1 MLYVYAVCVTCDLC
15 FPLGINKVFLH
26 LLWMKALGLSTDSP
40 SIDITAQPRR
50 PNGNRTWTGSRRTW
64 REACGCGTCS
74 GPTSQTSWRWCPS
87 PTAVSRS
94 SGLRSPCRWWAG
106 RRRCCSP
113 PGSGCRRRER
123 WRIRLRLYST
133 HSHTNGGVNH
143 ASRQPARRDHFGLG
157 ALLRG
162 TSTHDRTSNLAVT
175 RQPTLPPEVLPPH
188 V

>member
-1 MLYVYAVCVTCDLC
+1 MLYVYAVCVTCDLG

-74 GPTSQTSWRWCPS
+74 
-87 PTAVSRS
+87 
-94 SGLRSPCRWWAG
+94 
-106 RRRCCSP
+106 
-113 PGSGCRRRER
+113 ED
-123 WRIRLRLYST
+123 
-133 HSHTNGGVNH
+133 GV
-143 ASRQPARRDHFGLG
+143 L
-157 ALLRG
+157 
-162 TSTHDRTSNLAVT
+162 
-175 RQPTLPPEVLPPH
+175 LPPQFHDHQVSDLRVGGEQEGDGAVPLQGRAAGAEKGD